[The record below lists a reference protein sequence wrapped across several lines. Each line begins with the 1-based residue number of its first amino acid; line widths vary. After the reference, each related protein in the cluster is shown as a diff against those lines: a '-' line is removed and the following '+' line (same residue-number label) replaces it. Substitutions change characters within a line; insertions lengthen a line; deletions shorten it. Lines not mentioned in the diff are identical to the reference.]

1 MLAARTFI
9 FTDHLPEDMLENG
22 VTETQATQIANNLL
36 KVNVFFESKMIKHIQ
51 ETKTY
56 ETVS

>member
-9 FTDHLPEDMLENG
+9 FTD
-22 VTETQATQIANNLL
+22 ETPQEIKEGNITDSHATQIANNLL
-36 KVNVFFESKMIKHIQ
+36 KVNVFFESKMTKLIE

-56 ETVS
+56 DSVG